1 MFIAMPFIRTLVL
14 GLFMFAPVE
23 AEADAFRGTVK
34 DESGAVVTGASVTV
48 MTARQAVVATALS
61 DATGA
66 FEIADLPAG
75 EYVVQVDA
83 SGFRRQR
90 IAATVFANAPPV
102 SIVLTI
108 DAVREDVTVTA
119 SPGQALDTAK
129 AIQSVSVISS
139 EQLDQRVHTVVAE
152 AVQEEAGVH
161 LQRTSPSMAGV
172 FVRGLTGNKVN
183 IFIDGVRYSNGAQ
196 RGGVNTFL
204 NLIDPSAIDGIEV
217 VHGPN
222 SAEYGSD
229 ALGGTV
235 QFMTKTPELAATGTD
250 IGGEVSVDAR
260 TTYQGAGGSG
270 ALSWGTPR
278 FGLFAG
284 GGGRTVG
291 ELRPG
296 GGIDSHAAVT
306 RFLGVSSDVLM
317 DDRLPHTGFD
327 QFNGFIKTNW
337 TPSSRTQ
344 IVSTYTGTRQDN
356 AYRYDQELGGDGN
369 LISELN
375 GLTLDLFYTRVERS
389 GLGWFDH
396 GAFTYAVNS
405 QREERVNQGGQGSNT
420 ATIGHEP
427 ERTTSNSAQASL
439 NKTLS
444 RASFQVGGDVQFEK
458 LTSDAFNVNPV
469 TGARSL
475 RRPRVPS
482 NAHFTQGGAFAQ
494 LGFDASS
501 RVRLVGAIRIG
512 GASYEAKAADAPV
525 SGGKPLWPDDSFS
538 TMSTTFRGGAVFD
551 LSDPARRSRGEGGW
565 TFVASASRG
574 FRAPHMTDL
583 GTLGLTGSGF
593 EIAAPDVDGRGA
605 TVGTTADATAVS
617 TGDPVEQLVPESS
630 FNVDGSIRFR
640 SRRASAEL
648 TVFVNHIYDN
658 IQKQTLILPQGAVGT
673 LLGTEPITSQNANG
687 AVFVAASTSPV
698 LVRANFDNARSW
710 GFEHQGRYQL
720 SSALSL
726 RTVFTY
732 YNVRDTATGLA
743 PNIEGGVPAPDGYL
757 TLQYA
762 PPGGGWW
769 VQPYL
774 HAAAEQSNLST
785 LDLSDRRT
793 ASPRNRNNMR
803 AFFLN
808 GATNRGWVS
817 AGPDGVMGSADDVL
831 TATGETIAQIQ
842 DRVLGAGVNS
852 GVLFSAVPG
861 YVTYGIRAGL
871 KFGAHQLLF
880 DAENLNDKNYRGI
893 SWGIDAPGRGL
904 SVRYVGRF

>member
-1 MFIAMPFIRTLVL
+1 MLS
-14 GLFMFAPVE
+14 PVE
-23 AEADAFRGTVK
+23 ADAETFTGTVK
-34 DESGAVVTGASVTV
+34 DESGSVIAGATVTV
-48 MTARQAVVATALS
+48 LTARQAVVATTVT
-61 DATGA
+61 DPTGSFRIDSLA
-66 FEIADLPAG
+66 PGD
-75 EYVVQVDA
+75 YVVQVEA
-83 SGFRRQR
+83 AGFGLQR
-90 IAATVFANAPPV
+90 IAATVFANAPPL
-102 SIVLTI
+102 SIVL
-108 DAVREDVTVTA
+108 DVDGVRETVTVT
-119 SPGQALDTAK
+119 SEPGVAHDTAR
-129 AIQSVSVISS
+129 AIQPVTVISR
-139 EQLDQRVHTVVAE
+139 EQLDQRAHSVIAE
-152 AVQEEAGVH
+152 AIVEESGVH

-183 IFIDGVRYSNGAQ
+183 IYVDGVRYSNGAQ

-204 NLIDPSAIDGIEV
+204 NLLDQSAIDGIEV

-235 QFMTKTPELAATGTD
+235 QFLTKTPMLAPTGSTL
-250 IGGEVSVDAR
+250 GGEVSVSGT
-260 TTYQGAGGSG
+260 TTYQGGGG
-270 ALSWGTPR
+270 NAALSWGTTK

-284 GGGRTVG
+284 GGGRKVG

-306 RFLGVSSDVLM
+306 RFLGVPSDLLM
-317 DDRLPHTGFD
+317 DDRLPNTGFH
-327 QFNGFIKTNW
+327 QFNGMVKTNW

-344 IVSTYTGTRQDN
+344 VVSAYTATRQDG
-356 AYRYDQELGGDGN
+356 AHRYDQELGGDGN

-375 GLTLDLFYTRVERS
+375 DLTLDLFYTRLERS

-396 GAFTYAVNS
+396 GAFTYSINS
-405 QREERVNQGGQGSNT
+405 QREERVNQGGQGSST
-420 ATIGHEP
+420 AAIGHEP
-427 ERTTSNSAQASL
+427 ERTTSNAVQIAL
-439 NKTLS
+439 NKSLA
-444 RASFQVGGDVQFEK
+444 RANFQVGGDAQFEK
-458 LTSDAFNVNPV
+458 LISDSFNINPV

-482 NAHFTQGGAFAQ
+482 HAEFMQGGVFAQ
-494 LGFDASS
+494 MGFDAVPDRL
-501 RVRLVGAIRIG
+501 RVVGAIRVG
-512 GASYEAKAADAPV
+512 HASYEASADDAPV

-538 TMSTTFRGGAVFD
+538 TTSTTFRAGAIIT
-551 LSDPARRSRGEGGW
+551 PAEPWS
-565 TFVASASRG
+565 FVVSASRG

-593 EIAAPDVDGRGA
+593 EVAAPDVAGLNGF
-605 TVGTTADATAVS
+605 VGTTADATAVS

-630 FNVDGSIRFR
+630 FNVDGSIRYR
-640 SRRASAEL
+640 SRRASAEF
-648 TVFVNHIYDN
+648 TVFVNNIHDN

-687 AVFVAASTSPV
+687 AVFVAAATTPV

-710 GFEHQGRYQL
+710 GFEHQGRFQL
-720 SSALSL
+720 GGGFSL

-732 YNVRDTATGLA
+732 YNVKDTRTDLA
-743 PNIEGGVPAPDGYL
+743 PNIEGGIPAPDGYL
-757 TLQYA
+757 VLQYA
-762 PPGGGWW
+762 PAGGKWW

-774 HAAAEQSNLST
+774 HAAADQNNLST

-793 ASPRNRNNMR
+793 AAPRNRNNMR

-842 DRVLGAGVNS
+842 DRVLGVGVNS
-852 GVLFSAVPG
+852 GVLFSAVPS
-861 YVTYGIRAGL
+861 YYTYGVRAGL
-871 KFGAHQLLF
+871 KFGVHELAI
-880 DAENLNDKNYRGI
+880 DAENLNDVNYRGI
-893 SWGIDAPGRGL
+893 SWGIDAPGTGI
-904 SVRYVGRF
+904 SVKYVARF